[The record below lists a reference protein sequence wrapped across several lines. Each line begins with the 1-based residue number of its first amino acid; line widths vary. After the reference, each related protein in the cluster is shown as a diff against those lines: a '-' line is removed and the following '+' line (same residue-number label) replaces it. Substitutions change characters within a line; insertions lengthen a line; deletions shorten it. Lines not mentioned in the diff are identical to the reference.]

1 MSQYFDIGDE
11 TLWNPSDGAAQLFLR
26 QVAVFEA
33 ELGLPS
39 GLGRMEND
47 ECQVDPVAFGVFT
60 NSLLARHRRT
70 GHSVLLALSEGFVA
84 TVLVLAGRAGVPVD
98 WAGLEAVPDGPLGTS
113 RSRHVRGCPDRPRAG
128 RGRRS
133 CGRGRRSWAGACP
146 ADRPRPRPGAAPPA
160 GHPEQAVR
168 CASCHSHTGQSVMPR
183 YDSGYSVGSWHST
196 HSAYGGPSA
205 LGGFVASTIVQ

>member
-11 TLWNPSDGAAQLFLR
+11 TLWNPSDGAARLFLR

-39 GLGRMEND
+39 GLGPMRND

-60 NSLLARHRRT
+60 DTLLARHRRT

-98 WAGLEAVPDGPLGTS
+98 WAGLEAVPDGP
-113 RSRHVRGCPDRPRAG
+113 PRDVQVSARTGMSGPAEGGAWAAELRARAAELG
-128 RGRRS
+128 RG
-133 CGRGRRSWAGACP
+133 
-146 ADRPRPRPGAAPPA
+146 
-160 GHPEQAVR
+160 
-168 CASCHSHTGQSVMPR
+168 MPR
-183 YDSGYSVGSWHST
+183 
-196 HSAYGGPSA
+196 
-205 LGGFVASTIVQ
+205 